1 MNGIK
6 IFILFVLMFTLAFI
20 IPGCQKS
27 NSTTIITE
35 TTTSTE
41 LPVTTTA
48 PVSGGL
54 NITPITKLGETG
66 ELTFNV
72 TYHSG
77 HITK

>member
-1 MNGIK
+1 MRGIK
-6 IFILFVLMFTLAFI
+6 TTLLFISIAVIIAI

-41 LPVTTTA
+41 PPITTTA

-54 NITPITKLGETG
+54 HIVPIPKLGETG